1 MRFSR
6 RQLGLPVA
14 LLLLSLGAT
23 GFAAA
28 QAWLAVRRYRATAE
42 QLLHDYAAFATWTYA
57 SRASNEL
64 QEAAWIVLNPVLHE
78 PLHQSP
84 MIPESRHLPGY
95 YQQGLVSCECDP
107 AWRPGTYFSF
117 TVGSDTLSVT
127 GTPLATKVARWL
139 RDSLNVHVRGTN
151 APRLGLVTGRPDS
164 APVLLAYGL
173 MPTIRRDTIL
183 YGFTFEP
190 KSLTA
195 LFPHLLAT
203 YPALPPAVTGGRA
216 QDSLLALRITL
227 ADGTPL
233 YVSPEWPGERYVAR
247 DTLPARAAGL
257 GVEATALPLL
267 VRGVLAADT
276 PRTALG
282 VLLGT
287 VLLAAALSVV
297 AVRQLRRERDLARQR
312 EAFVQSVSHEL
323 RTPLAQIRLFLE
335 TLRFGRYRSEDER
348 EWLLSHVDRESLRLS
363 HLVENVLR
371 FSRSGRGDAAAGE
384 RPPVDLAA
392 ETADIVA
399 AFEPLATSRRA
410 RVETATVP
418 GAVVGVDRAAYRQVL
433 LNLLDNAVKYGPGGQ
448 TIAVSVEGRNG
459 VVRVAV
465 ADHGPGIPPAERDR
479 VWEPYVRGEGATVR
493 AVGGSGIGLSV
504 VRDVVEQHG
513 GRAWIEDTAG
523 GGTTVIVELPALA
536 EATSGERGA

>member
-1 MRFSR
+1 MPVAR
-6 RQLGLPVA
+6 RHLGLPIA

-42 QLLHDYAAFATWTYA
+42 QLLRDYAAFATWTYA

-64 QEAAWIVLNPVLHE
+64 QEAAWIVLNPILHE

-84 MIPESRHLPGY
+84 MVPESRQLPTY

-107 AWRPGTYFSF
+107 AWRPETFFSF

-127 GTPLATKVARWL
+127 GRPLRPAVARWL
-139 RDSLNVHVRGTN
+139 QDSLNAQVRSPG
-151 APRLGLVTGRPDS
+151 APRLGLVAGRPDS
-164 APVLLAYGL
+164 APLLLAYGL
-173 MPTIRRDTIL
+173 MPTVRHDTML
-183 YGFTFEP
+183 YGFTFERA
-190 KSLTA
+190 SLAA
-195 LFPHLLAT
+195 LFPRLLAT
-203 YPALPPAVTGGRA
+203 NPVLPPAVTAGRA
-216 QDSLLALRITL
+216 QDSLLALRIRL
-227 ADGTPL
+227 PDGTPL
-233 YVSPEWPGERYVAR
+233 YVSPDWPGERYVAR

-257 GVEATALPLL
+257 GVEATALPPL
-267 VRGVLAADT
+267 VHGVLAADT

-371 FSRSGRGDAAAGE
+371 FSRSARAAPAAE
-384 RPPVDLAA
+384 RAPVDLAT
-392 ETADIVA
+392 ETADILA
-399 AFEPLATSRRA
+399 AFEPLATSRRG
-410 RVETATVP
+410 RITSTAAP
-418 GAVVGVDRAAYRQVL
+418 GAVVALDRAAYRQML

-448 TIAVSVEGRNG
+448 TIGVSVAVRNG
-459 VVRVAV
+459 VARLAV
-465 ADHGPGIPPAERDR
+465 ADHGPGVPAAERDR
-479 VWEPYVRGEGATVR
+479 VWEPYVRGAGAAVR

-504 VRDVVEQHG
+504 VRAVAAQHG
-513 GRAWIEDTAG
+513 GRAWIEDTPG
-523 GGTTVIVELPALA
+523 GGATVVVELPAL
-536 EATSGERGA
+536 SGGLPAERGA